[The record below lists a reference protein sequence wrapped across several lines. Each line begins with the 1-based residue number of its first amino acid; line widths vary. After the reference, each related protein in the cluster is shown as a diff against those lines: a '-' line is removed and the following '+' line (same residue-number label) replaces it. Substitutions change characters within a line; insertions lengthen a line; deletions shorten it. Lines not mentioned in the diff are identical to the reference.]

1 MRLPNTIKNNLLND
15 EARML
20 ATLKNYPTTINLL
33 LSASLIFT
41 LARAITLPY
50 LVIYL
55 SGTFSLSVADIG
67 LVIGSTLII
76 GSLLS
81 LYGGFLVDKM
91 SSYRLI
97 LAFSGVFTL
106 GFLGTFLAR
115 ELWLFYS
122 CLVLINL
129 AYAVIDIAI
138 KSGFGSLLPVTDRSE
153 VFSIKYTLTNIGY
166 AVGPFLGAGMAK
178 LDISLPFLLSAGLG
192 AGFFFIYFV
201 WGNRDLNATDSA
213 QKPVPFLAVG
223 KLLLQDYRL
232 VCFTLGGLLSAVVFG
247 QFTAYLSQYL
257 VVTTTPESTYQIIS
271 TVVATNALMVI
282 SLQYSIGRK
291 ISHRHLNVWLVAGLS
306 MFMIGLAGFAL
317 STSILLWVISIAIF
331 TVGEIIVFP
340 AEYMFIDKIAP
351 DNLRGM
357 YYGAQNL
364 SNLGAA
370 LGPVLC
376 GVVLATQPPHYI
388 VYMLALFIV
397 AGGLLYFLGASN
409 LSDITDMDSD

>member
-1 MRLPNTIKNNLLND
+1 
-15 EARML
+15 ML

-33 LSASLIFT
+33 LSASLILT

-55 SGTFSLSVADIG
+55 SGSFSLSVADIG

-115 ELWLFYS
+115 EFWLFYS

-213 QKPVPFLAVG
+213 QKPVSFLAVG

-282 SLQYSIGRK
+282 SLQYSIGRR
-291 ISHRHLNVWLVAGLS
+291 ISHRHLNLWLVAGLS
-306 MFMIGLAGFAL
+306 MFMMGLAGFAL

-351 DNLRGM
+351 DNLRGI

-388 VYMLALFIV
+388 FYMLALFIV
-397 AGGLLYFLGASN
+397 AGGLFYFLGASN
-409 LSDITDMDSD
+409 LSDITGMDSD

>member
-1 MRLPNTIKNNLLND
+1 
-15 EARML
+15 ML
-20 ATLKNYPTTINLL
+20 TTLKNYPKTINLL
-33 LSASLIFT
+33 LSASLILT

-55 SGTFSLSVADIG
+55 SGSFSLSVADIG
-67 LVIGSTLII
+67 LVVGSTLII

-97 LAFSGVFTL
+97 LGFSGVFTL

-115 ELWLFYS
+115 DLWLFYS

-129 AYAVIDIAI
+129 AYAVIDIAV

-166 AVGPFLGAGMAK
+166 AVGPFLGAAMAK

-192 AGFFFIYFV
+192 AGFFIIYFV
-201 WGNRDLNATDSA
+201 WGNRDLNVTDEA
-213 QKPVPFLAVG
+213 QQPVPFLAVG

-257 VVTTTPESTYQIIS
+257 VVIATPESTYQIIS

-282 SLQYSIGRK
+282 SLQYAIGRR
-291 ISHRHLNVWLVAGLS
+291 ISHRHLNLWLAAGLS
-306 MFMIGLAGFAL
+306 MFMMGLAGFAQ
-317 STSILLWVISIAIF
+317 STSILLWVISMAIF

-340 AEYMFIDKIAP
+340 VEYMFIDRIAP

-388 VYMLALFIV
+388 FYMLALFIV
-397 AGGLLYFLGASN
+397 AGGMFYILGATP
-409 LSDITDMDSD
+409 LSATTDKEPD

>member
-1 MRLPNTIKNNLLND
+1 
-15 EARML
+15 ML
-20 ATLKNYPTTINLL
+20 TTLKNYPTTINLL
-33 LSASLIFT
+33 LSASLILT

-55 SGTFSLSVADIG
+55 SGSFSLSVADIG
-67 LVIGSTLII
+67 LVIGTTLII

-97 LAFSGVFTL
+97 LSFSGVFTL

-115 ELWLFYS
+115 DLWLFYS

-129 AYAVIDIAI
+129 AYAVIDIAV

-201 WGNRDLNATDSA
+201 WGNRDLNATDEA

-257 VVTTTPESTYQIIS
+257 VFTTTPESTYQIIS

-282 SLQYSIGRK
+282 GLQYSIGRK
-291 ISHRHLNVWLVAGLS
+291 ISHRHLNLWLAAGLS
-306 MFMIGLAGFAL
+306 MFMMGLAGFAL

-388 VYMLALFIV
+388 FYMLALFII
-397 AGGLLYFLGASN
+397 AGGMFYFLGASN
-409 LSDITDMDSD
+409 LSATKDMNPD

>member
-1 MRLPNTIKNNLLND
+1 
-15 EARML
+15 ML
-20 ATLKNYPTTINLL
+20 TTLKNYPATVNLL
-33 LSASLIFT
+33 LSASLILT

-55 SGTFSLSVADIG
+55 SGSFSLSVADIG

-81 LYGGFLVDKM
+81 LYGGFLVDRV

-97 LAFSGVFTL
+97 LALTAVFAL
-106 GFLGTFLAR
+106 GFLGTFVAR
-115 ELWLFYS
+115 DIWLFYG
-122 CLVLINL
+122 CLILINL
-129 AYAVIDIAI
+129 AYAVIDIAV
-138 KSGFGSLLPVTDRSE
+138 KSGFGSLLPVTERGE

-201 WGNRDLNATDSA
+201 WGDRGLNAADETR
-213 QKPVPFLAVG
+213 KTVPFLAVG

-282 SLQYSIGRK
+282 GLQYSIGRK
-291 ISHRHLNVWLVAGLS
+291 ISHKHLNLWLAAGLS
-306 MFMIGLAGFAL
+306 MFMLGLAGFAL
-317 STSILLWVISIAIF
+317 STSILLWVISMAIF
-331 TVGEIIVFP
+331 TLGEIIVFP

-364 SNLGAA
+364 ANLGAA

-376 GVVLATQPPHYI
+376 GVVLATQRPHYI
-388 VYMLALFIV
+388 FYMLVLFIV
-397 AGGLLYFLGASN
+397 AGGLFYFLGASS
-409 LSDITDMDSD
+409 LRAEPDKDSV

>member
-1 MRLPNTIKNNLLND
+1 
-15 EARML
+15 ML
-20 ATLKNYPTTINLL
+20 TTLKNYPTTIHLL
-33 LSASLIFT
+33 LSATLILT

-55 SGTFSLSVADIG
+55 SGSFSLSVADIG
-67 LVIGSTLII
+67 LVVGSTLII

-97 LAFSGVFTL
+97 LGFSGVFTL

-115 ELWLFYS
+115 DLWLFYS

-129 AYAVIDIAI
+129 AYAVIDIAV

-166 AVGPFLGAGMAK
+166 AVGPFLGAAMAK

-201 WGNRDLNATDSA
+201 WGNRYLNATDEV
-213 QKPVPFLAVG
+213 QQPVPFLAVG

-257 VVTTTPESTYQIIS
+257 VVIATPESTYQIIS

-282 SLQYSIGRK
+282 SLQYAIGRR
-291 ISHRHLNVWLVAGLS
+291 ISHRHLNLWLAAGLS
-306 MFMIGLAGFAL
+306 MFMMGLAGFAQ
-317 STSILLWVISIAIF
+317 STSILLWVISMAIF

-340 AEYMFIDKIAP
+340 VEYMFIDRIAP

-388 VYMLALFIV
+388 FYMLALFIV
-397 AGGLLYFLGASN
+397 AGGMFYILGATH
-409 LSDITDMDSD
+409 LSATTDKEPD

>member
-1 MRLPNTIKNNLLND
+1 
-15 EARML
+15 ML
-20 ATLKNYPTTINLL
+20 TTLKNYPTTIHLL
-33 LSASLIFT
+33 LSASLILT

-55 SGTFSLSVADIG
+55 SDSFSLSVADIG

-81 LYGGFLVDKM
+81 LYGGFLVDRM

-97 LAFSGVFTL
+97 LGFSGVFTL

-115 ELWLFYS
+115 DLWLFYA

-129 AYAVIDIAI
+129 AYAVIDIAV

-166 AVGPFLGAGMAK
+166 AVGPFLGAAMAK

-201 WGNRDLNATDSA
+201 WGNRYLNATDET
-213 QKPVPFLAVG
+213 QQPVAFLAVG

-257 VVTTTPESTYQIIS
+257 VVIATAESTYQIIS

-282 SLQYSIGRK
+282 SLQYAIGKR
-291 ISHRHLNVWLVAGLS
+291 ISHRHLELWLAAGLS
-306 MFMIGLAGFAL
+306 MFMMGLAGFAQ

-340 AEYMFIDKIAP
+340 VEYMFIDRIAP

-388 VYMLALFIV
+388 FYMLGLFVV
-397 AGGLLYFLGASN
+397 AGGMFYILGATN
-409 LSDITDMDSD
+409 LSATTDQEPD

>member
-1 MRLPNTIKNNLLND
+1 
-15 EARML
+15 ML
-20 ATLKNYPTTINLL
+20 TTLKNYPTTINLL
-33 LSASLIFT
+33 LSASLILT

-55 SGTFSLSVADIG
+55 SGSFSLSVADIG
-67 LVIGSTLII
+67 LVIGTTLII

-97 LAFSGVFTL
+97 LSFSGVFTL

-115 ELWLFYS
+115 DLWLFYS

-129 AYAVIDIAI
+129 AYAVIDIAV

-192 AGFFFIYFV
+192 AGYFFIYIV
-201 WGNRDLNATDSA
+201 WGNRDLNATDEA

-257 VVTTTPESTYQIIS
+257 VFTTTPESTYQIIS

-282 SLQYSIGRK
+282 GLQYSIGRK
-291 ISHRHLNVWLVAGLS
+291 ISHRHLNLWLAAGLS
-306 MFMIGLAGFAL
+306 MFMMGLAGFAL

-388 VYMLALFIV
+388 FYMLALFII
-397 AGGLLYFLGASN
+397 AGGMFYFLGASN
-409 LSDITDMDSD
+409 LSATTDMNPD

>member
-1 MRLPNTIKNNLLND
+1 
-15 EARML
+15 ML
-20 ATLKNYPTTINLL
+20 TTLKNYPTTVNLL
-33 LSASLIFT
+33 LSASLILT

-55 SGTFSLSVADIG
+55 SGRFSLNVADIG

-97 LAFSGVFTL
+97 LGFSGLFTL

-115 ELWLFYS
+115 DLWLFYS

-138 KSGFGSLLPVTDRSE
+138 KSGFGSLLPVTGRSE

-201 WGNRDLNATDSA
+201 WGDRDLNAIDDA
-213 QKPVPFLAVG
+213 RKPVPFLAVG

-271 TVVATNALMVI
+271 TIVATNALMVI
-282 SLQYSIGRK
+282 SLQYSIGKK
-291 ISHRHLNVWLVAGLS
+291 ISHGHLSLWLAVGLS
-306 MFMIGLAGFAL
+306 MFMMGLAGFAL
-317 STSILLWVISIAIF
+317 STSILLWVISMAIF

-357 YYGAQNL
+357 YYGVQNL
-364 SNLGAA
+364 SSLGAA

-388 VYMLALFIV
+388 FYMLALFIV
-397 AGGLLYFLGASN
+397 VGGLFYFLGASN
-409 LSDITDMDSD
+409 LGATAGKDPD

>member
-1 MRLPNTIKNNLLND
+1 
-15 EARML
+15 ML
-20 ATLKNYPTTINLL
+20 ATLKNYPTTVNLL
-33 LSASLIFT
+33 LSASLILT

-55 SGTFSLSVADIG
+55 SNSFGLSVADIG

-81 LYGGFLVDKM
+81 LYGGFLVDRIP
-91 SSYRLI
+91 SYRLI
-97 LAFSGVFTL
+97 LWLSGVFAA

-115 ELWLFYS
+115 DLWLFYL

-138 KSGFGSLLPVTDRSE
+138 KAAFGSLLAVDARSE

-166 AVGPFLGAGMAK
+166 AVGPFLGAGVAT

-192 AGFFFIYFV
+192 AGYFFIHFV
-201 WGNRDLNATDSA
+201 WGDRHMAAIDTSQA
-213 QKPVPFLAVG
+213 PVPFLTIG

-257 VVTTTPESTYQIIS
+257 VVTTTPEATYSIIS
-271 TVVATNALMVI
+271 AIVTTNALMVI
-282 SLQYSIGRK
+282 SLQYAVGRR
-291 ISHRHLNVWLVAGLS
+291 ISRQHLNLWLVAGLS
-306 MFMIGLAGFAL
+306 MFLLGLAGFAL
-317 STSILLWVISIAIF
+317 SDTVLFWVMSMAVF

-340 AEYMFIDKIAP
+340 AEYMFIDNIAP
-351 DNLRGM
+351 NHLRGV
-357 YYGAQNL
+357 YYGTQNL

-370 LGPVLC
+370 SGPVLC
-376 GVVLATQPPHYI
+376 GLVLATQAPHCI
-388 VYMLALFIV
+388 FYMLALFIV
-397 AGGLLYFLGASN
+397 SGGVFYLLGASN
-409 LSDITDMDSD
+409 LISPPAREKD

>member
-1 MRLPNTIKNNLLND
+1 
-15 EARML
+15 ML
-20 ATLKNYPTTINLL
+20 STLRSYPPTVNLL
-33 LSASLIFT
+33 LCASLILT
-41 LARAITLPY
+41 LARATTLPY

-55 SGTFSLSVADIG
+55 SGAFSLSIADIG

-91 SSYRLI
+91 SSCRLI
-97 LAFSGVFTL
+97 LSCCGVFAT
-106 GFLGTFLAR
+106 GFLGAYIAPN
-115 ELWLFYS
+115 LWLFFL

-129 AYAVIDIAI
+129 AYAVIDIAV
-138 KSGFGSLLPVTDRSE
+138 KTGFASRLPVAQRSE

-166 AVGPFLGAGMAK
+166 AVGPFLGAAIAT

-192 AGFFFIYFV
+192 AGFFLVYFV
-201 WGNRDLNATDSA
+201 WGDRDLKVTVEA
-213 QKPVPFLAVG
+213 QKSAAFLTVG
-223 KLLLQDYRL
+223 KLLLKDYRL

-257 VVTTTPESTYQIIS
+257 VVTTTPESVYRIIS

-282 SLQYSIGRK
+282 SLQYFIGRK
-291 ISHRHLNVWLVAGLS
+291 ISHRHLTLWLIAGLS

-317 STSILLWVISIAIF
+317 STSIVLWTLSMAIF

-351 DNLRGM
+351 ENLRGM

-364 SNLGAA
+364 CNLGAA

-388 VYMLALFIV
+388 FYMLEFFIV
-397 AGGLLYFLGASN
+397 AGGLFYFLGAASF
-409 LSDITDMDSD
+409 SAITGKAAVNNRSTTP

>member
-1 MRLPNTIKNNLLND
+1 
-15 EARML
+15 ML
-20 ATLKNYPTTINLL
+20 TTLKNYPTTVNLL
-33 LSASLIFT
+33 LSASLILT

-55 SGTFSLSVADIG
+55 SGRFSLNVADIG

-97 LAFSGVFTL
+97 LGFSGLFTL
-106 GFLGTFLAR
+106 GFFGTFLAR
-115 ELWLFYS
+115 DLWLFYS

-138 KSGFGSLLPVTDRSE
+138 KSGFGSLLPVTGRSE

-201 WGNRDLNATDSA
+201 WGDRDLNAIDDA
-213 QKPVPFLAVG
+213 RKPVPFLAVG

-257 VVTTTPESTYQIIS
+257 VITTSPESTYQVIS
-271 TVVATNALMVI
+271 TIVATNALMVI
-282 SLQYSIGRK
+282 SLQYSIGKK
-291 ISHRHLNVWLVAGLS
+291 ISHRHLSLWLAAGLS
-306 MFMIGLAGFAL
+306 MFMMGLAGFAL
-317 STSILLWVISIAIF
+317 STSILLWVISMAIF

-357 YYGAQNL
+357 YYGVQNL
-364 SNLGAA
+364 SSLGAA

-388 VYMLALFIV
+388 FYMLALFIV
-397 AGGLLYFLGASN
+397 VGGLFYFLGASN
-409 LSDITDMDSD
+409 LGATAGKDPD

>member
-1 MRLPNTIKNNLLND
+1 
-15 EARML
+15 ML
-20 ATLKNYPTTINLL
+20 TTLKNYPTTINLL
-33 LSASLIFT
+33 LSASLILT

-55 SGTFSLSVADIG
+55 SGSFSLSVADIG
-67 LVIGSTLII
+67 LVVGSTLII

-97 LAFSGVFTL
+97 LGFSGVFTL

-115 ELWLFYS
+115 DLWLFYS

-129 AYAVIDIAI
+129 AYAVIDIAV

-166 AVGPFLGAGMAK
+166 AVGPFLGAAMAK

-201 WGNRDLNATDSA
+201 WGNRYLNATDEV
-213 QKPVPFLAVG
+213 QQPVPFLAVG

-257 VVTTTPESTYQIIS
+257 VVIATPESTYQIIS

-282 SLQYSIGRK
+282 SLQYAIGRR
-291 ISHRHLNVWLVAGLS
+291 ISHRHLNLWLAAGLS
-306 MFMIGLAGFAL
+306 MFMMGLAGFAQ
-317 STSILLWVISIAIF
+317 STSILLWVISMAIF

-340 AEYMFIDKIAP
+340 VEYMLIDRIAP

-388 VYMLALFIV
+388 FYMLALFIV
-397 AGGLLYFLGASN
+397 AGGMFYILGATP
-409 LSDITDMDSD
+409 LSATTDKEPD

>member
-1 MRLPNTIKNNLLND
+1 
-15 EARML
+15 ML
-20 ATLKNYPTTINLL
+20 TTLKNYPTTINLL
-33 LSASLIFT
+33 LSASLILT

-55 SGTFSLSVADIG
+55 SGSFSLSVADIG

-91 SSYRLI
+91 SSHRLI

-178 LDISLPFLLSAGLG
+178 LDLSLPFLLSAGLG

-291 ISHRHLNVWLVAGLS
+291 ISHRHLNLWLVAGLS
-306 MFMIGLAGFAL
+306 MFMMGLAGFAL

-376 GVVLATQPPHYI
+376 GIVLATQPPHYI
-388 VYMLALFIV
+388 FYMLALFIV
-397 AGGLLYFLGASN
+397 AGGMFYFLGASN
-409 LSDITDMDSD
+409 LSAKTDMNPD

>member
-1 MRLPNTIKNNLLND
+1 
-15 EARML
+15 ML
-20 ATLKNYPTTINLL
+20 TTLKNYPTTINLL
-33 LSASLIFT
+33 LSASLILT

-55 SGTFSLSVADIG
+55 SGSFSLSVADIG

-178 LDISLPFLLSAGLG
+178 LDLSLPFLLSAGLG

-291 ISHRHLNVWLVAGLS
+291 ISHRHLNLWLVAGLS
-306 MFMIGLAGFAL
+306 MFMLGLAGFAL

-376 GVVLATQPPHYI
+376 GIVLATQPPHYI
-388 VYMLALFIV
+388 FYMLALFIV
-397 AGGLLYFLGASN
+397 AGGMFYFLGASN
-409 LSDITDMDSD
+409 LSAKTDMNPD

>member
-1 MRLPNTIKNNLLND
+1 
-15 EARML
+15 ML
-20 ATLKNYPTTINLL
+20 TTLKNYPTTVNLL
-33 LSASLIFT
+33 LSASLILT

-55 SGTFSLSVADIG
+55 SGRFSLSVADIG
-67 LVIGSTLII
+67 LIIGSTLII

-81 LYGGFLVDKM
+81 LYGGFLVDRM

-97 LAFSGVFTL
+97 LGFSGLFTL
-106 GFLGTFLAR
+106 GFLGTYLAR
-115 ELWLFYS
+115 DLWLFFS

-138 KSGFGSLLPVTDRSE
+138 KSGFGSLLPVTRRSE

-166 AVGPFLGAGMAK
+166 AVGPFLGAGTAK

-201 WGNRDLNATDSA
+201 WGDRDLNAIDEA
-213 QKPVPFLAVG
+213 RKPAPFLAVG

-232 VCFTLGGLLSAVVFG
+232 VCFTLGGVLSAVVFG

-271 TVVATNALMVI
+271 TIVATNALMVI

-291 ISHRHLNVWLVAGLS
+291 ISHRHLNLWLAAGLS
-306 MFMIGLAGFAL
+306 MFMMGLAGFAL
-317 STSILLWVISIAIF
+317 STSILLWVISMAIF

-376 GVVLATQPPHYI
+376 GVVLASQPPHYI
-388 VYMLALFIV
+388 FYMLALFIV

-409 LSDITDMDSD
+409 LSATPGKDPD

>member
-1 MRLPNTIKNNLLND
+1 MRLPNTLKNNLLND

-33 LSASLIFT
+33 LSASLILT

-55 SGTFSLSVADIG
+55 SGSFSLSVADIG

-81 LYGGFLVDKM
+81 LYGGYLVDKM
-91 SSYRLI
+91 SGYRLI
-97 LAFSGVFTL
+97 LASSGVFTL

-291 ISHRHLNVWLVAGLS
+291 ISHRHLNLWLVAGLS

-388 VYMLALFIV
+388 FYMLALFIV

>member
-1 MRLPNTIKNNLLND
+1 
-15 EARML
+15 ML
-20 ATLKNYPTTINLL
+20 TTLKNYPTTVNLL
-33 LSASLIFT
+33 LSASLILT

-55 SGTFSLSVADIG
+55 SGRFSLNVADIG

-97 LAFSGVFTL
+97 LGFSSMFTL

-115 ELWLFYS
+115 DLWLFYS

-138 KSGFGSLLPVTDRSE
+138 KSGFGSLLPVTGRSE

-201 WGNRDLNATDSA
+201 WGDSELNTIDEAR
-213 QKPVPFLAVG
+213 KPAPFLAVG

-271 TVVATNALMVI
+271 TIVATNALMVI

-291 ISHRHLNVWLVAGLS
+291 ISHRHLSLWLAAGLS
-306 MFMIGLAGFAL
+306 MFMMGLAGFAL
-317 STSILLWVISIAIF
+317 STSILLWVISMAIF

-364 SNLGAA
+364 SSLGAA

-388 VYMLALFIV
+388 FYMLALFIV
-397 AGGLLYFLGASN
+397 AGGLFYFLGASN
-409 LSDITDMDSD
+409 LSATAGKDPD

>member
-1 MRLPNTIKNNLLND
+1 
-15 EARML
+15 ML

-33 LSASLIFT
+33 LSASLILT

-55 SGTFSLSVADIG
+55 SGSFSLSVADIG

-138 KSGFGSLLPVTDRSE
+138 KSGFGSLLPVIDRSE

-201 WGNRDLNATDSA
+201 WGNRDLSATDSA

-223 KLLLQDYRL
+223 KLLLRDYRL

-247 QFTAYLSQYL
+247 QFTGYLSQYL

-282 SLQYSIGRK
+282 SLQYCIGRK
-291 ISHRHLNVWLVAGLS
+291 ISHRHLNLWLVAGLS

-317 STSILLWVISIAIF
+317 STSIVLWIISIAIF

-340 AEYMFIDKIAP
+340 AEYMFIDRIAP

-376 GVVLATQPPHYI
+376 GIVLATQPPHYI
-388 VYMLALFIV
+388 FYMLGLFIV
-397 AGGLLYFLGASN
+397 AGGLFYFLGASN

>member
-1 MRLPNTIKNNLLND
+1 
-15 EARML
+15 ML
-20 ATLKNYPTTINLL
+20 TTLKNYPTTINLL
-33 LSASLIFT
+33 LSASLILT

-55 SGTFSLSVADIG
+55 SGSFSLSVADIG

-91 SSYRLI
+91 SGYRLI

-115 ELWLFYS
+115 DLWLFYS

-129 AYAVIDIAI
+129 AYAVIDIAV

-192 AGFFFIYFV
+192 AGFIFIYLV
-201 WGNRDLNATDSA
+201 WGNRDLDATDSA
-213 QKPVPFLAVG
+213 QKPIPFLAVG

-282 SLQYSIGRK
+282 GLQYSIGRK
-291 ISHRHLNVWLVAGLS
+291 ISHRHLNLWLAAGLS
-306 MFMIGLAGFAL
+306 MFMLGLAGFAL
-317 STSILLWVISIAIF
+317 STSILLWVISMAIF

-376 GVVLATQPPHYI
+376 GVVLATQPPHFI
-388 VYMLALFIV
+388 FYMLALFIV
-397 AGGLLYFLGASN
+397 AGGMFYLLGASN
-409 LSDITDMDSD
+409 LSATTDMDAD

>member
-1 MRLPNTIKNNLLND
+1 
-15 EARML
+15 ML
-20 ATLKNYPTTINLL
+20 TTLKNYPTTVNLL
-33 LSASLIFT
+33 LSASLILT

-55 SGTFSLSVADIG
+55 AGRFSLSIADIG

-97 LAFSGVFTL
+97 LGFSGLFTL

-115 ELWLFYS
+115 DLWLFYS

-138 KSGFGSLLPVTDRSE
+138 KSGFGSLLPVTGRSE

-201 WGNRDLNATDSA
+201 WGERELKATDEA
-213 QKPVPFLAVG
+213 RKPAPFLAVG

-257 VVTTTPESTYQIIS
+257 VITTTPESTYQIIS
-271 TVVATNALMVI
+271 TIVVTNALMVI

-291 ISHRHLNVWLVAGLS
+291 ISHRHLSLWLAAGLS
-306 MFMIGLAGFAL
+306 MFMMGLAGFAL
-317 STSILLWVISIAIF
+317 STSVLLWVISMAIF

-364 SNLGAA
+364 SSLGAA

-388 VYMLALFIV
+388 FYMLALFIV
-397 AGGLLYFLGASN
+397 AGGLFYFLGAP
-409 LSDITDMDSD
+409 D

>member
-1 MRLPNTIKNNLLND
+1 
-15 EARML
+15 ML
-20 ATLKNYPTTINLL
+20 TTLKNYPAAIKLL
-33 LSASLIFT
+33 LSASFVLT

-55 SGTFSLSVADIG
+55 SGSFGLSVADIG

-97 LAFSGVFTL
+97 LGFSVAFTL

-115 ELWLFYS
+115 DLWLFYG

-129 AYAVIDIAI
+129 AYAVIEIAV
-138 KSGFGSLLPVTDRSE
+138 KSGFGSLLAVNDRSE
-153 VFSIKYTLTNIGY
+153 VFSIKYTLTNVGY
-166 AVGPFLGAGMAK
+166 AVGPFLGAGLAK
-178 LDISLPFLLSAGLG
+178 LDIGLPFLLSAGLG
-192 AGFFFIYFV
+192 AGFCGVYFFR
-201 WGNRDLNATDSA
+201 GNKGVTAIDAA
-213 QKPVPFLAVG
+213 QNPAPFLAVG
-223 KLLLQDYRL
+223 KLLLKDYRL
-232 VCFTLGGLLSAVVFG
+232 VCFTLGGLLTAVVFG

-257 VVTTTPESTYQIIS
+257 VVTTTPETTYQIIS
-271 TVVATNALMVI
+271 AVVATNALMVI
-282 SLQYSIGRK
+282 ALQYAIGRR
-291 ISHRHLNVWLVAGLS
+291 ISQRHLNLWLAAGLS
-306 MFMIGLAGFAL
+306 LFMAGVAGFAL
-317 STSILLWVISIAIF
+317 STTLLLWVLSMAIF

-340 AEYMFIDKIAP
+340 AEYMFIDRIAP
-351 DNLRGM
+351 DHLRGM

-376 GVVLATQPPHYI
+376 GIVLASYPPHCI
-388 VYMLALFIV
+388 FYMLALFIV
-397 AGGLLYFLGASN
+397 AGGVFYFLGASH
-409 LSDITDMDSD
+409 SKKATG